1 MYSVS
6 DKKNWLI
13 IELVDQNISYFTTSP
28 CNLVIFKG
36 KILFSLPV
44 PMSNVIKVTNNFT
57 KYVIHQS
64 FFLFN
69 FLIRHSFHFFYC
81 VMIFGLLLVAFTVTN
96 SCIPRIWVT
105 SLTIARVAV
114 PVITMNGTPCIRKA
128 RTLFSSPY
136 SVRISFTLVLQRVS
150 VRKQWIRGLN
160 RNYYNITW
168 LRRQVITKSSYL
180 KWHII

>member
-1 MYSVS
+1 MFNQLKRDQHLQSECHCLQQEKEACNMY
-6 DKKNWLI
+6 
-13 IELVDQNISYFTTSP
+13 Y
-28 CNLVIFKG
+28 

-81 VMIFGLLLVAFTVTN
+81 VHDICLLLVAFNVTN
-96 SCIPRIWVT
+96 SCIPRIWVI

-114 PVITMNGTPCIRKA
+114 PVSAMNGTPCIRKA

-136 SVRISFTLVLQRVS
+136 SVRNSFPLVLQ
-150 VRKQWIRGLN
+150 
-160 RNYYNITW
+160 
-168 LRRQVITKSSYL
+168 SYC
-180 KWHII
+180 